1 MPPKQ
6 KDVKKG
12 PSYKPTTALKD
23 IVPNEVKEP
32 PREFKPFKIPESFP

>member
-12 PSYKPTTALKD
+12 PSYKAPIPLKD
-23 IVPNEVKEP
+23 IVPIEIKEP
-32 PREFKPFKIPESFP
+32 PR

>member
-12 PSYKPTTALKD
+12 PSYKASIPFKD
-23 IVPNEVKEP
+23 IVPNDIKEP
-32 PREFKPFKIPESFP
+32 PR